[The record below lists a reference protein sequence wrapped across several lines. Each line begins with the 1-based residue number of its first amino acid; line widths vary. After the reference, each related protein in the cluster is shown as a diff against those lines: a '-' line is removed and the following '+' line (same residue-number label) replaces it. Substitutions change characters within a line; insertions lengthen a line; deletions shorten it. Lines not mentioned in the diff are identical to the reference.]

1 MVIEYQIKYSNR
13 KTLNIS
19 VERDRSIIVRAPHY
33 LTADKIDKIV
43 QSKRQWIKE
52 KLNHTQKYPLVT
64 ESKEFV
70 SGETLMYLGKNY
82 QLHVVDEEFEGIQ
95 FDQRFKISKANQP
108 KANELFKK
116 WYLKQALIKIEP
128 LATKYAKSLGVQYNQ
143 FKTSEMKYRWGSCT
157 PANNIIFNWRIIKAP
172 MYVLEYLVVHELVHL
187 IENNHTPK
195 FWNILSIQ
203 VPNYQKA
210 KNWLK
215 KHGNILEVDFYLV

>member
-1 MVIEYQIKYSNR
+1 MIIEYQIKYSNR

-33 LTADKIDKIV
+33 LTPEQIDKVV

-52 KLNHTQKYPLVT
+52 KLNHAQKYPLLA

-82 QLHVVDEEFEGIQ
+82 QLLIVDDEIEGIE
-95 FDQRFKISKANQP
+95 FDQRFKISKSNQP

-116 WYLKQALIKIEP
+116 WYLNQALKKIEP
-128 LATKYAKSLGVQYNQ
+128 LATRYAKSLGVEYNQ

-172 MYVLEYLVVHELVHL
+172 MYVLEYLVAHELVHL
-187 IENNHTPK
+187 IEDNHTPR

-203 VPNYQKA
+203 VPNYEKA
-210 KNWLK
+210 KKWLK
-215 KHGNILEVDFYLV
+215 KNGQLLEVDF

>member
-19 VERDRSIIVRAPHY
+19 VERDRSIVVRAPHY

-52 KLNHTQKYPLVT
+52 KLNHAQKYPLVS
-64 ESKEFV
+64 ENKEFV

-82 QLHVVDEEFEGIQ
+82 QLLVVDEEIDGIE
-95 FDQRFKISKANQP
+95 FDQRFKISKVNQP

-128 LATKYAKSLGVQYNQ
+128 LATKYAKSLGVKYNQ

-172 MYVLEYLVVHELVHL
+172 MYVLEYLVAHELVHL
-187 IENNHTPK
+187 IENNHTPR

-203 VPNYQKA
+203 VPNYEKA

-215 KHGNILEVDFYLV
+215 KNGQLLEVDF

>member
-19 VERDRSIIVRAPHY
+19 VERDRSIVVRAPHY

-52 KLNHTQKYPLVT
+52 KLNHAQKYPLVS
-64 ESKEFV
+64 ENKEFV

-82 QLHVVDEEFEGIQ
+82 QLLVVDEEIEGIE

-128 LATKYAKSLGVQYNQ
+128 LATKYAKSLGVKYNQ

-172 MYVLEYLVVHELVHL
+172 MYVLEYLVAHELVHL
-187 IENNHTPK
+187 IENNHTPR

-203 VPNYQKA
+203 VPNYENA

-215 KHGNILEVDFYLV
+215 KNGQLLEVDF

>member
-1 MVIEYQIKYSNR
+1 MVIEYQVKYSNR

-52 KLNHTQKYPLVT
+52 KLNHAQKYPLVA
-64 ESKEFV
+64 ESKEFI

-82 QLHVVDEEFEGIQ
+82 QLLIVDEEFDGIE

-128 LATKYAKSLGVQYNQ
+128 LATKFAKSLGVQYNQ

-172 MYVLEYLVVHELVHL
+172 MYVLEYLIAHELVHL
-187 IENNHTPK
+187 IENNHTPR

-203 VPNYQKA
+203 VPNYEKA

-215 KHGNILEVDFYLV
+215 KNGQLLEVDF

>member
-1 MVIEYQIKYSNR
+1 MIIEYQIKYSNR

-33 LTADKIDKIV
+33 LTAEKIDKVV

-52 KLNHTQKYPLVT
+52 KLNHTQKYPLIS
-64 ESKEFV
+64 ENKEFV

-82 QLHVVDEEFEGIQ
+82 QLLVIDDEIEGIE
-95 FDQRFKISKANQP
+95 FDQRFRISKSNQL

-116 WYLKQALIKIEP
+116 WYLSQALKKIEP
-128 LATKYAKSLGVQYNQ
+128 LATKYAKSLGVEYNQ

-172 MYVLEYLVVHELVHL
+172 MYVLEYLVAHELVHL
-187 IENNHTPK
+187 LEDNHTPR

-203 VPNYQKA
+203 VPNYEKA

-215 KHGNILEVDFYLV
+215 KNGQLLEVDF

>member
-33 LTADKIDKIV
+33 LTPEKIDKIV

-52 KLNHTQKYPLVT
+52 KLNHAQKYPLVS

-82 QLHVVDEEFEGIQ
+82 QLLVVDEEFDGIE
-95 FDQRFKISKANQP
+95 FDQRFKISKVNQP

-128 LATKYAKSLGVQYNQ
+128 LATKYAKSLGVHYNQ

-172 MYVLEYLVVHELVHL
+172 MYVLEYLVAHELVHL
-187 IENNHTPK
+187 IENNHTPR

-203 VPNYQKA
+203 VPNYEKA

-215 KHGNILEVDFYLV
+215 KNGQLLELDF

>member
-19 VERDRSIIVRAPHY
+19 VERDRSIVVRAPHY

-52 KLNHTQKYPLVT
+52 KLNHSQKYPLVT

-82 QLHVVDEEFEGIQ
+82 QLLVVDEEFEGIE

-116 WYLKQALIKIEP
+116 WYLKEALIKIEP

-172 MYVLEYLVVHELVHL
+172 MYVLEYLVAHELVHL
-187 IENNHTPK
+187 IENNHTPR

-203 VPNYQKA
+203 VPSYEKA

-215 KHGNILEVDFYLV
+215 NNGRLLEVDF

>member
-1 MVIEYQIKYSNR
+1 MVFEYQIKYSNR

-19 VERDRSIIVRAPHY
+19 VERDRSIIVRAPKH
-33 LTADKIDKIV
+33 LSIERIEEIV
-43 QSKRQWIKE
+43 KSKRQWIKE
-52 KLNHTQKYPLVT
+52 KLNHTQKYPLIP

-70 SGETLMYLGKNY
+70 SGETLMYLGRNY
-82 QLHVVDEEFEGIQ
+82 QLLVVQEDIEGIE
-95 FDQRFKISKANQP
+95 FDQRFRISKSNQP

-116 WYLKQALIKIEP
+116 WYLNQALKKIEP
-128 LATKYAKSLGVQYNQ
+128 LAKRYANSLGVEYNQ

-172 MYVLEYLVVHELVHL
+172 MYVLEYLVAHELVHL
-187 IENNHTPK
+187 IEDNHTPR

-203 VPNYQKA
+203 VPNYEKA

-215 KHGNILEVDFYLV
+215 KNGQLLEVDF

>member
-1 MVIEYQIKYSNR
+1 MTFEYQIKYSNR

-33 LTADKIDKIV
+33 LTEEKIDKVV

-52 KLNHTQKYPLVT
+52 KLNHTQKYPLIA
-64 ESKEFV
+64 ECKEFV

-82 QLHVVDEEFEGIQ
+82 QLLIVEEEIDGIE
-95 FDQRFKISKANQP
+95 FNQRFKISKASQS

-116 WYLKQALIKIEP
+116 WYLSQALNKIEP
-128 LATKYAKSLGVQYNQ
+128 LASKYAKNLGVVYNQ

-172 MYVLEYLVVHELVHL
+172 MYVLEYLVAHELVHL
-187 IENNHTPK
+187 IEDNHTPR

-203 VPNYQKA
+203 VPNYEKA

-215 KHGNILEVDFYLV
+215 KNGQLLEVDF

>member
-1 MVIEYQIKYSNR
+1 MTFEYQIKYSNR

-33 LTADKIDKIV
+33 LTPEKIDIVV

-52 KLNHTQKYPLVT
+52 KLNHTQKYPLIS

-82 QLHVVDEEFEGIQ
+82 QLLVVDEEVDGIE

-116 WYLKQALIKIEP
+116 WYLSQALKKIEP
-128 LATKYAKSLGVQYNQ
+128 LATKYAKSLGVEYNQ

-172 MYVLEYLVVHELVHL
+172 MYVLEYLVAHELVHL
-187 IENNHTPK
+187 LEDNHTPR

-203 VPNYQKA
+203 VPNYEKA

-215 KHGNILEVDFYLV
+215 KNGQLLEVDF

>member
-1 MVIEYQIKYSNR
+1 MIIEYQIKYSNR

-33 LTADKIDKIV
+33 LTAEKIDKVV

-52 KLNHTQKYPLVT
+52 KLNHTQKYPLIA
-64 ESKEFV
+64 ENKEFV

-82 QLHVVDEEFEGIQ
+82 QLLIVDEEVEGIE
-95 FDQRFKISKANQP
+95 FHQRFKISKSNQP

-116 WYLKQALIKIEP
+116 WYLSQALKKIEP
-128 LATKYAKSLGVQYNQ
+128 LATKYAKSLGVEYNQ

-172 MYVLEYLVVHELVHL
+172 MYVLEYLVAHELVHL
-187 IENNHTPK
+187 IEDNHTPR

-203 VPNYQKA
+203 VPNYEKA

-215 KHGNILEVDFYLV
+215 NNGLLLELDF

>member
-1 MVIEYQIKYSNR
+1 MIIEYQIKYSNR

-19 VERDRSIIVRAPHY
+19 VERDRNIIVRAPHY
-33 LTADKIDKIV
+33 LTPEKIDKIV

-52 KLNHTQKYPLVT
+52 KLNHAQKYPLVS

-82 QLHVVDEEFEGIQ
+82 QLLVVDEEFDGIE
-95 FDQRFKISKANQP
+95 FDQRFKISKVNQP

-172 MYVLEYLVVHELVHL
+172 MYVLEYLVAHELVHL
-187 IENNHTPK
+187 IENNHTPR

-203 VPNYQKA
+203 VPNYEKA

-215 KHGNILEVDFYLV
+215 KNGQLLELDF